1 MQNILIG
8 ETLTQTKQKCKFCI
22 LIFAFSILAELLYN
36 SAMISQL
43 NGTIVYKTDK
53 FLIIDVSGVGYKV
66 YGTTELISK
75 TKENEKARVWTYLA
89 VRENAL
95 DLYGFANKEELD
107 FFELLNTISGIGPK
121 TALGILNVANVPA
134 LRKAV
139 SSGETA
145 HLTKV
150 SGLGKKMADKIVLEL
165 KGKLGSYEEIA
176 LDLKE
181 EIDALEALKSLGYS
195 HRESREAL
203 QEIDKTIST
212 TSDRVKAA
220 LKHLGK

>member
-1 MQNILIG
+1 
-8 ETLTQTKQKCKFCI
+8 
-22 LIFAFSILAELLYN
+22 
-36 SAMISQL
+36 MISQL
-43 NGTIVYKTDK
+43 NGHIIYKAEK

-66 YGTTELISK
+66 FGTTELISK
-75 TKENEKARVWTYLA
+75 TKDGEQAKIWTYLA

-121 TALGILNVANVPA
+121 TALNILNVANVPS
-134 LRKAV
+134 LRKAI
-139 SSGETA
+139 STGETA

-165 KGKLGSYEEIA
+165 KGKIGSYEEA
-176 LDLKE
+176 GLGQKE

-195 HRESREAL
+195 HREAREAL
-203 QEIDKTIST
+203 QEIDKSHTT
-212 TSDRVKAA
+212 TSARVKAA

>member
-1 MQNILIG
+1 
-8 ETLTQTKQKCKFCI
+8 
-22 LIFAFSILAELLYN
+22 
-36 SAMISQL
+36 MISQITGKIIL
-43 NGTIVYKTDK
+43 KTDK
-53 FLIIDVSGVGYKV
+53 FVIVETNNIGFKV
-66 YGTTELISK
+66 FTTTELISK
-75 TKENEKARVWTYLA
+75 IKEGETARIWTYLA

-95 DLYGFANKEELD
+95 DLYGFVDKKGLD
-107 FFELLNTISGIGPK
+107 FFELLITISGVGPK
-121 TALGILNVANVPA
+121 TALNILNVATVDS
-134 LRKAV
+134 LRKAI

-165 KGKLGSYEEIA
+165 KGKLGSYEEIN
-176 LDLKE
+176 LGLKE

-195 HRESREAL
+195 HKESREAL
-203 QEIDKTIST
+203 QEIDKNITT

>member
-1 MQNILIG
+1 
-8 ETLTQTKQKCKFCI
+8 
-22 LIFAFSILAELLYN
+22 
-36 SAMISQL
+36 MISKIT
-43 NGTIVYKTDK
+43 GIVIHKADK
-53 FLIIDVSGVGYKV
+53 FVVIETNGIGYKV
-66 YGTTELISK
+66 FGTTDFISK
-75 TKENEKARVWTYLA
+75 IKENETVKVWTYLA

-95 DLYGFANKEELD
+95 DLYGFAAKKDLD
-107 FFELLNTISGIGPK
+107 FFELLITISGVGPK
-121 TALGILNVANVPA
+121 TALNILAVATVDS
-134 LRKAV
+134 LRKAI

-165 KGKLGSYEEIA
+165 KGKLGSYEEIN
-176 LDLKE
+176 LGLKE

-195 HRESREAL
+195 HKEAREAL
-203 QEIDKTIST
+203 QEIDKSLVS